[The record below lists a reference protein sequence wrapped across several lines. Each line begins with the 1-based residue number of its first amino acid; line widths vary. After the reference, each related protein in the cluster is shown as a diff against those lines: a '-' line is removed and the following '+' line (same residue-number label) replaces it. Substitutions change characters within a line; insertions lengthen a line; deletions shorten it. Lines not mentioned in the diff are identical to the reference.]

1 MTVRTGIRREM
12 AIVGQTPA
20 VRDRFPTRVWRN
32 HNTSPAL
39 GGQPGPG
46 WTLVLRRQPIRIAD
60 GQPQGGYADVY
71 ELICCYCGGDPD
83 LDYRH
88 VSPELQRIRGPYPIA
103 AGIAA
108 YGRHAGHH
116 RRQATQ
122 PRESPAARK
131 SW

>member
-1 MTVRTGIRREM
+1 MMPRRQPRAQDDRHGHFQRRVPLPATAGGI
-12 AIVGQTPA
+12 T
-20 VRDRFPTRVWRN
+20 
-32 HNTSPAL
+32 

-46 WTLVLRRQPIRIAD
+46 WTLVLRRQPIGIAD

-71 ELICCYCGGDPD
+71 ELICCYCGDDPG
-83 LDYRH
+83 LDYRR

-103 AGIAA
+103 AGSAA

-116 RRQATQ
+116 RRPAAQ
-122 PRESPAARK
+122 PGGSAAARK

>member
-1 MTVRTGIRREM
+1 MPRRE
-12 AIVGQTPA
+12 ARAQD
-20 VRDRFPTRVWRN
+20 DR
-32 HNTSPAL
+32 H
-39 GGQPGPG
+39 
-46 WTLVLRRQPIRIAD
+46 

-88 VSPELQRIRGPYPIA
+88 VSAELQRICGPYPIA

-108 YGRHAGHH
+108 YGRHAEQH

-122 PRESPAARK
+122 PRESPAARRAGEQGHGHNRP
-131 SW
+131 

>member
-1 MTVRTGIRREM
+1 MMPRRE
-12 AIVGQTPA
+12 AQAQDDRHGRLQRRVSLPA
-20 VRDRFPTRVWRN
+20 TAGGI
-32 HNTSPAL
+32 T

-71 ELICCYCGGDPD
+71 ELICCYCGDDPD

-108 YGRHAGHH
+108 YGRHAGQH
-116 RRQATQ
+116 RRQAAH

>member
-1 MTVRTGIRREM
+1 MMPRRE
-12 AIVGQTPA
+12 ARAQDDRHGHLQRRVPLPA
-20 VRDRFPTRVWRN
+20 TAGGM
-32 HNTSPAL
+32 T

-71 ELICCYCGGDPD
+71 ELICCYCGDDPD

-108 YGRHAGHH
+108 YGRHTEHH